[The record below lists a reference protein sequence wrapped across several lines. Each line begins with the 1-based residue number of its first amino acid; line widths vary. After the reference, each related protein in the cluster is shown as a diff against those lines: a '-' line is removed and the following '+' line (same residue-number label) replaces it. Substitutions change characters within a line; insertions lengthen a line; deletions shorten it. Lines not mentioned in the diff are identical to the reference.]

1 MWITDLQNILK
12 TMPYDY
18 YSSCCFNK
26 IIAGYKT
33 IILET
38 DTFSLIC
45 YTDTGKWVKV
55 YPDTWK
61 NPEHKEE
68 L

>member
-1 MWITDLQNILK
+1 MWLTDLHSILK
-12 TMPYDY
+12 TLPNNY

-33 IILET
+33 IVFET
-38 DTFSLIC
+38 DTFSLV
-45 YTDTGKWVKV
+45 YHMDTGKWVKT